1 MKKVAYK
8 ISFKDLASFM
18 WSHDLRSPGLLT
30 IVSCASFL
38 IAFGI
43 LFSFD
48 IRFNP
53 PEIKL
58 FLLYFVLVSAG
69 VFVVTFL
76 LAYLLAILCMISK
89 ANRTFLCEHTI
100 SVNEQGLTEETKYGN
115 SETYWNAISS
125 IVKTKTHLLL
135 YVTQLSAHI
144 IPLRAFDSVEDANEF
159 YTFCKEM
166 KAEHLG
172 E

>member
-1 MKKVAYK
+1 MKNVTYK
-8 ISFKDLASFM
+8 ISFKDLALFM
-18 WSHDLRSPGLLT
+18 WSHDLRSPGLIL

-43 LFSFD
+43 LVTIHEPVPF
-48 IRFNP
+48 
-53 PEIKL
+53 
-58 FLLYFVLVSAG
+58 FLLAFLLVSGA

-76 LAYLLAILCMISK
+76 LAYLLAILCMVSK

-100 SVNEQGLTEETKYGN
+100 SINEHGLTEETKYGN

-125 IVKTKTHLLL
+125 GVKTKSHILL

-144 IPLRAFDSVEDANEF
+144 IPLRAFDSPEEANEF
-159 YTFCKEM
+159 YAFCTEM
-166 KAEHLG
+166 KAKHKE

>member
-1 MKKVAYK
+1 MKNVTYK

-43 LFSFD
+43 LVTF
-48 IRFNP
+48 P
-53 PEIKL
+53 GIKP
-58 FLLYFVLVSAG
+58 FLPFFLLVSAG
-69 VFVVTFL
+69 VFIVTFL

-100 SVNEQGLTEETKYGN
+100 SINEQGLTEETKYGN

-125 IVKTKTHLLL
+125 IVKTKTHILL

-144 IPLRAFDSVEDANEF
+144 IPLRAFESAEEANEF